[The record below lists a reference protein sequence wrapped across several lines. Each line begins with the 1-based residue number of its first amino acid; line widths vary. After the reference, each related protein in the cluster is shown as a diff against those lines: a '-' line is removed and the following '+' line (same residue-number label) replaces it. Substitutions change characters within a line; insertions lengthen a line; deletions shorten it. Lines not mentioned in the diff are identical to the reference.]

1 MYQLFRNDN
10 LIASAK
16 YKQAIE
22 RHIVSVIDSYAEQ
35 GYTILN
41 EDDNRVELINT
52 NGDQINL
59 TVGFVNDDPE
69 INDTSINDI
78 KINDN
83 STNHQVNG
91 NNNNEQYI
99 RKEIIHM
106 EQDKIAKINKQD
118 EITSTNNEA
127 ASVNNETIVSNNEV
141 VINNNEA
148 ETTVKDSSNTES
160 INTEQSQTAE
170 INNSATASNE
180 NIPQQNVDQS
190 NINSNSNVEPNQE
203 LQNSNTKENINPA
216 EEFDNRVATKIIEI
230 LSSQEYNY
238 GNILSA
244 FCANQISSMLISSQ
258 LKPYFIQLNN
268 AILNGKT
275 NIMMEFAIN
284 GSNTIDIKYILAFC
298 HMLMY
303 LKYQLTFKSNSQVL
317 IVQINW

>member
-1 MYQLFRNDN
+1 MYQLFCNDD

-59 TVGFVNDDPE
+59 TVGFVNDDSEIIDPE
-69 INDTSINDI
+69 FNN
-78 KINDN
+78 N
-83 STNHQVNG
+83 STNHHVNNDS
-91 NNNNEQYI
+91 NNNDNDNNEQYI
-99 RKEIIHM
+99 RKEITHM
-106 EQDKIAKINKQD
+106 EQDKTTKINKQD
-118 EITSTNNEA
+118 EATTTNNEIV
-127 ASVNNETIVSNNEV
+127 SVNNETIPTNNEV
-141 VINNNEA
+141 
-148 ETTVKDSSNTES
+148 ETAIKDSPNAES
-160 INTEQSQTAE
+160 INVESIDAEPSQAE
-170 INNSATASNE
+170 INNSTTAASNE

-190 NINSNSNVEPNQE
+190 NINNDSVEPSQE
-203 LQNSNTKENINPA
+203 ESQNSNTKENINPA

-244 FCANQISSMLISSQ
+244 FCANQISSMLVSNQ

-275 NIMMEFAIN
+275 SIMMEFAIN
-284 GSNTIDIKYILAFC
+284 GSSTIDIKYILAFC

>member
-1 MYQLFRNDN
+1 MYQLFCNDN

-22 RHIVSVIDSYAEQ
+22 RHIVSVIDNYAEQ

-41 EDDNRVELINT
+41 EDNNRVELIST

-59 TVGFVNDDPE
+59 TVGFVNDDPDE
-69 INDTSINDI
+69 INNTKFNNIKFNNA

-83 STNHQVNG
+83 STNYHVNNG
-91 NNNNEQYI
+91 SNDNDNNEQYI
-99 RKEIIHM
+99 RKEITHM
-106 EQDKIAKINKQD
+106 EQDKTTKINKQD
-118 EITSTNNEA
+118 ETTTTNNET
-127 ASVNNETIVSNNEV
+127 VVSNNEV
-141 VINNNEA
+141 ETVI
-148 ETTVKDSSNTES
+148 KDSPNTES
-160 INTEQSQTAE
+160 INAEQSQAE
-170 INNSATASNE
+170 INNSATTTSNE

-190 NINSNSNVEPNQE
+190 NINNNSNSNVEPNQE
-203 LQNSNTKENINPA
+203 ESQNSNTKENINPV

-244 FCANQISSMLISSQ
+244 FCANQISSMLVSSQ

-275 NIMMEFAIN
+275 SIMMEFAIN